1 MKQQSADDEKRAL
14 AEYLWLS
21 YFNQTLRDKGMI
33 TQGEYQ
39 KMQGELLTR
48 KPLPKKQKSQSFEM
62 EM

>member
-21 YFNQTLRDKGMI
+21 YFNRTLRDKGMI

-48 KPLPKKQKSQSFEM
+48 KPLPQKQKSQSFEM

>member
-21 YFNQTLRDKGMI
+21 YFNRTLRDKGMI

>member
-21 YFNQTLRDKGMI
+21 FFNRTLRDKGMI

-48 KPLPKKQKSQSFEM
+48 EPLLQKQKSQSFEM